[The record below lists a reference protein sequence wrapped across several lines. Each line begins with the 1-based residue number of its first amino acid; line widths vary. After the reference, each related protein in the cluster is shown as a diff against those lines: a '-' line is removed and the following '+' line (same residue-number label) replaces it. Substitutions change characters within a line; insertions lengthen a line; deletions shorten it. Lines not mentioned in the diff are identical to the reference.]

1 MGKRGG
7 CLPGDG
13 KDKPDVFNRVSAV
26 FWLAGRLDRYNCA
39 MSSLPHL
46 SAINFLAV
54 GLGAALGAWV
64 RWLLGMALNPLFLAL
79 PLGTLA
85 ANVIGGYLVGVA
97 VGLFHLNTH
106 FPLAWKLFAITG
118 FLGGLTTFS
127 TFSAEV
133 VERLLAGQPALGI
146 GLASIHLITSLLAT
160 WLGLMTVGATR
171 IWA

>member
-1 MGKRGG
+1 
-7 CLPGDG
+7 
-13 KDKPDVFNRVSAV
+13 
-26 FWLAGRLDRYNCA
+26 
-39 MSSLPHL
+39 MSVLHNL
-46 SAINFLAV
+46 TALNFLAV
-54 GLGAALGAWV
+54 GSGAALGAWA
-64 RWLLGMALNPLFLAL
+64 RWLLGLALNPLFVAV

-97 VGLFHLNTH
+97 VGVLHIHTH

-133 VERLLAGQPALGI
+133 VERLLAGQPAWAI
-146 GLASIHLITSLLAT
+146 GLAALHLAGSLTAT
-160 WLGLMTVGATR
+160 WLGLLTVGATR

>member
-1 MGKRGG
+1 
-7 CLPGDG
+7 
-13 KDKPDVFNRVSAV
+13 
-26 FWLAGRLDRYNCA
+26 
-39 MSSLPHL
+39 MSILHNL
-46 SAINFLAV
+46 TALNILAV
-54 GLGAALGAWV
+54 GAGAAFGAWA
-64 RWLLGMALNPLFLAL
+64 RWLLGMALNPLFITL

-85 ANVIGGYLVGVA
+85 ANLLGGYLVGVA

-133 VERLLAGQPALGI
+133 VERLLAGQPAWAI
-146 GLASIHLITSLLAT
+146 GLASVHLAGSLTAT
-160 WLGLMTVGATR
+160 YLGLMTVGATR

>member
-1 MGKRGG
+1 
-7 CLPGDG
+7 
-13 KDKPDVFNRVSAV
+13 
-26 FWLAGRLDRYNCA
+26 
-39 MSSLPHL
+39 MSILHNL
-46 SAINFLAV
+46 TALNILAV
-54 GLGAALGAWV
+54 GAGAAFGAWA
-64 RWLLGMALNPLFLAL
+64 RWLLGMALNPLFITL

-85 ANVIGGYLVGVA
+85 ANLLGGYLVGVA

-133 VERLLAGQPALGI
+133 VERLLAGQRAWAI
-146 GLASIHLITSLLAT
+146 GLASVHLAGSLTAT
-160 WLGLMTVGATR
+160 YLGLMTVGATR